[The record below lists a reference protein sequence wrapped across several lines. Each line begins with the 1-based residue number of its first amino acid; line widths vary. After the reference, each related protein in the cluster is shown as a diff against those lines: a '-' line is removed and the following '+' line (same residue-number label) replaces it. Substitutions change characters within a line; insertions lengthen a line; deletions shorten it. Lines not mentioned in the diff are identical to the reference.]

1 MLSTNNSIGLS
12 LSEIPATQ
20 ILNAIFC
27 GPKTPLPTTNRRR
40 FGIFYKLSG
49 ISEMQNDAGSWIFDQ
64 DHVVIIPKGC
74 TYTIYPRKLGQT
86 IMIEFDCAPDFTY
99 DASCAYSFR
108 ISNPSLIARLF
119 TEAEHAWTFKKT
131 AFRNRCLSSLY
142 TIFAELERD
151 NVRSYID
158 SHLQNAVR
166 QAQNYLEAHFSDP
179 ELDVT
184 VLAEVAGLSLSYFRR
199 LFTEIYRLPPGQY
212 ISLIRMEKAKD
223 LLSSGSCSV
232 GEVAEMVGYSNIY
245 YFSGA
250 FRKAVGVSPSEFAR
264 QMN

>member
-1 MLSTNNSIGLS
+1 MEFSKSAIGFN
-12 LSEIPATQ
+12 IPEVSVTQ
-20 ILNAIFC
+20 ILTAAITSPRSITFI
-27 GPKTPLPTTNRRR
+27 TNRRR

-49 ISEMQNDAGSWIFDQ
+49 ASEMQNDAGSWIFDQ

-74 TYTIYPRKLGQT
+74 TYTIYPRELGQT
-86 IMIEFDCAPDFTY
+86 IMIEFDCAPDFVW
-99 DASCAYSFR
+99 DASRAYSFR

-119 TEAEHAWTFKKT
+119 TEAEHVWTFKKT
-131 AFRNRCLSSLY
+131 AFRNRCLSALY

-166 QAQNYLEAHFSDP
+166 QAQSYLEAHFSDP
-179 ELDVT
+179 ELDVNT
-184 VLAEVAGLSLSYFRR
+184 LAEVAGLSPSYFRR

-232 GEVAEMVGYSNIY
+232 SEVAEMVGYSSIY

-264 QMN
+264 QMS

>member
-1 MLSTNNSIGLS
+1 MDYSANINDFHM
-12 LSEIPATQ
+12 SEIPVTSL
-20 ILNAIFC
+20 LNATHYLVHSILF
-27 GPKTPLPTTNRRR
+27 TTNRHR

-49 ISEMQNDAGSWIFDQ
+49 VSEMQNDAGSWIFDQ

-74 TYTIYPRKLGQT
+74 TYTIYPRELGQT

-99 DASCAYSFR
+99 DASRAYSFR
-108 ISNPSLIARLF
+108 ISNPSLITRLF

-131 AFRNRCLSSLY
+131 AFRNRCLSALY
-142 TIFAELERD
+142 NIFAELERD

>member
-1 MLSTNNSIGLS
+1 
-12 LSEIPATQ
+12 
-20 ILNAIFC
+20 
-27 GPKTPLPTTNRRR
+27 
-40 FGIFYKLSG
+40 
-49 ISEMQNDAGSWIFDQ
+49 
-64 DHVVIIPKGC
+64 
-74 TYTIYPRKLGQT
+74 
-86 IMIEFDCAPDFTY
+86 MIEFDCAPDFTY
-99 DASCAYSFR
+99 DASRAYSFR

-131 AFRNRCLSSLY
+131 AFRNRCLSALY

-166 QAQNYLEAHFSDP
+166 QAQSYLEAHFSDP

-199 LFTEIYRLPPGQY
+199 LLTEIYRLPPGQY

-232 GEVAEMVGYSNIY
+232 GEVAEMVGYSSIY